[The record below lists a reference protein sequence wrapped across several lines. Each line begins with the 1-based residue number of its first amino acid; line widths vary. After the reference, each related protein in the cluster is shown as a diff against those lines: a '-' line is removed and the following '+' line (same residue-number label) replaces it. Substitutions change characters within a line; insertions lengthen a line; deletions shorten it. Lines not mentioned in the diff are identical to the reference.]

1 MQKTITLYPRYITA
15 DSGFSGILSANGTGE
30 DYRTLDKKDHDKD
43 GDGLYVG
50 VIGFDCLALLNKS
63 TACVLNTFALNYR
76 QKSDPD
82 YGSGAGGQMRHY
94 PQLITAYGISGNQL
108 TVNAAFDTAHGFGQF
123 QYTNDG
129 GKDSWQNRSCTLF
142 SGAKSNVIG
151 NDIMLGDKLYIRQ
164 RSPYVVKQKSYM
176 SNLSAS
182 VTYTARYYAY
192 FYSDSGDS
200 VSFLSRQT
208 VEGGSAPTVTPEIA
222 AACEKEGY
230 NLIGWEDRMNNP
242 DAGVI
247 WPTPPAREDTDIF
260 LYPVYEKIKFR
271 VTMPYISDKSE
282 FLTQIFDESTN
293 EWIPAKKYA
302 AGKAK
307 YSEVEYGKK
316 VRIYAYNMADES
328 EDITLNINGAESR
341 FPGGEYVLVFETE
354 KLTENVTI
362 SSVGVS
368 TVYFDIQTN
377 ATSGGTVTP
386 SFKAPRTEE
395 YSVEILPDT
404 GYKISKVTKNGVEL
418 PVTNE
423 TGMTIDDVASGDTM
437 YAVTFSKIKISVTLN
452 CGENIT
458 VSGKTSVDYGSY
470 EKWVISAA
478 DGYSIDTITVN
489 GETAESFF
497 KKQDSFTF
505 ARVIFAPVTI
515 DITASNNLVTITAQ
529 ECENGMI
536 RGNIGTYIKGK
547 GVLNIEALPNP
558 SYRFSAWTGV
568 DFATR
573 EFTLDTANA
582 EDSYTLGATFTKY
595 DCLID
600 VTFLKSFEVM
610 ETGEREYGGTIE
622 IIGASDV
629 SRPWPNNYTGYCK
642 SGDTVTVKVN
652 LDEGYE
658 VSKITWDESTGRPQS
673 SAESSITLENVLFD
687 RHITVELKPKVY
699 TLTITTESP
708 DGKLTGGT
716 ELEQRQHTISR
727 EYRAYI
733 DLEAVPDEGYYFV
746 KWSDDVYTPMRDY
759 YFPAHNQ
766 TLTAYFRRYEY
777 NIDISAE
784 KHGKIEIST
793 GGETTE
799 GSTTA
804 KHFDNALLLVTP
816 DFGYRVADVFFDR
829 VSIKSELTVTRR
841 NARYLI
847 QNITQNHKIEVLFE
861 EKLYTNGRR
870 LIDYYPPV
878 IQKIKDMQEI
888 VKGQQPLIN
897 ELWDAASFVT
907 ENQFIDTA
915 TEEGVEEWEAELG
928 ITPAAHD
935 TFEVRKKRLKNRW
948 VPDNRFTCIWLYNW
962 LKRVSGR
969 EDIKEPSV
977 EDYVLTIRLP
987 AVVDYLSIFKELER
1001 YKPANIGINA
1011 QISADDGKL
1020 SLTAGIGIVTSAKIT
1035 LESEAE
1041 NENQTDE

>member
-15 DSGFSGILSANGTGE
+15 DSGFGGILSANGTGE
-30 DYRTLDKKDHDKD
+30 DYRTLAKKDHDKD

-50 VIGFDCLALLNKS
+50 IIGFDCLALLNKS
-63 TACVLNTFALNYR
+63 AACVLNTYALNYR

-82 YGSGAGGQMRHY
+82 YGSSAGGQMRHY

-108 TVNAAFDTAHGFGQF
+108 TVNAAYGTAHGFGQF
-123 QYTNDG
+123 QYTNDD
-129 GKDSWQNRSCTLF
+129 GKDSWQDRSCTLF
-142 SGAKSNVIG
+142 SGSESNVIG
-151 NDIMLGDKLYIRQ
+151 HDIMLGDKLYIRQ
-164 RSPYVVKQKSYM
+164 RSPYVVKQKGYM

-192 FYSDSGDS
+192 FHDDTAL
-200 VSFLSRQT
+200 FLSRQT

-230 NLIGWEDRMNNP
+230 NLIGWEDRMNRP
-242 DAGVI
+242 GVI
-247 WPTPPAREDTDIF
+247 WPTPPVKEDTDIF
-260 LYPVYEKIKFR
+260 LYPVYEKIKFC
-271 VTMPYISDKSE
+271 VTMPYTSDKSE
-282 FLTQIFDESTN
+282 FLTQVFDESTN
-293 EWIPAKKYA
+293 EWAPVNKYA

-328 EDITLNINGAESR
+328 EDITLNINGTESR
-341 FPGGEYVLVFETE
+341 FSGGEYVLVFETD

-362 SSVGVS
+362 SSAGVS

-404 GYKISKVTKNGVEL
+404 GYKISKVTKNGAEL
-418 PVTNE
+418 TVTNE
-423 TGMTIDDVASGDTM
+423 AGMTIDDVASGDTI
-437 YAVTFSKIKISVTLN
+437 YAVTFSKIKILVTLN
-452 CGENIT
+452 YGGNIT
-458 VSGKTSVDYGSY
+458 VSGKTIVEYGSY

-497 KKQDSFTF
+497 KKRDSFTLE
-505 ARVIFAPVTI
+505 RIVFAPVTI

-547 GVLNIEALPNP
+547 GILNIEALPDP
-558 SYRFSAWTGV
+558 GYRFSAWTGV
-568 DFATR
+568 DYATR

-600 VTFLKSFEVM
+600 VTFRKSFQVV
-610 ETGEREYGGTIE
+610 ETDKREYGGTIE
-622 IIGASDV
+622 IIGAFDV
-629 SRPWPNNYTGYCK
+629 SRPWQNQYTGYCE
-642 SGDTVTVKVN
+642 SGSNVTVKVN

-658 VSKITWDESTGRPQS
+658 VSKITDESTAIPQS
-673 SAESSITLENVLFD
+673 STESSITLENVLFD
-687 RHITVELKPKVY
+687 RHITVELEPKVY

-716 ELEQRQHTISR
+716 CLNQRQHTKSAR
-727 EYRAYI
+727 YRALIYP
-733 DLEAVPDEGYYFV
+733 EVVPDEGYYFV
-746 KWSDDVYTPMRDY
+746 KWSDNVFTPERAY

-793 GGETTE
+793 GGATTE

-816 DFGYRVADVFFDR
+816 DFGYRVADVLLDR
-829 VSIKSELTVTRR
+829 VSIKSELTVIRR

-847 QNITQNHKIEVLFE
+847 QNITQSHKIEVLFE
-861 EKLYTNGRR
+861 EKLYTNGRK

-878 IQKIKDMQEI
+878 IAAIKDMQEI
-888 VKGQQPLIN
+888 VKGQQPLID
-897 ELWDAASFVT
+897 ELWDAVSFVT

-928 ITPAAHD
+928 ITPAAFD